1 MNGQTNASF
10 WAVKTHKGNLL
21 LCHIMLHYIPPAPGL
36 CCYILPYFH
45 INSQMNSILFNFN
58 LTNKA
63 KKKMQTDFPKNAFQ
77 IFTHD
82 SDDDDNDD
90 VDNNEN
96 DDDDDDDDNSNNNNN
111 NCNNNINKDGNND
124 DDYRNEIK
132 NSLHLIILFV

>member
-10 WAVKTHKGNLL
+10 WAVKTNKGNLL
-21 LCHIMLHYIPPAPGL
+21 LCHIMLHYITPAPGL

-45 INSQMNSILFNFN
+45 INSQMNSILINFN
-58 LTNKA
+58 LTNNA
-63 KKKMQTDFPKNAFQ
+63 KKKKTDFPRNTFQ

-82 SDDDDNDD
+82 SDDDDNDG
-90 VDNNEN
+90 VNNNDN
-96 DDDDDDDDNSNNNNN
+96 DDDDDNSNNNN

-124 DDYRNEIK
+124 DDDTNEIK